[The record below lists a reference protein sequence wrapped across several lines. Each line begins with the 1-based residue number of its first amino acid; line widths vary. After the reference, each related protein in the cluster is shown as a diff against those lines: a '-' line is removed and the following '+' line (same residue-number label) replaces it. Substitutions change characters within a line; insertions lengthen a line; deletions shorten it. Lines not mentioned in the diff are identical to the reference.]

1 MTSYNIIQHHTTSY
15 NIIQHHTTSYD
26 VIRRHTTS
34 YNIILHH
41 SISPL
46 CGIFKSKLG
55 TFGQPPSLCE
65 MFLNYR
71 LLFYFKSFPNIHCTI
86 KMGGGT
92 PGLVNAKLWA
102 FFLRLPY
109 TIHILE
115 LTFD

>member
-1 MTSYNIIQHHTTSY
+1 MGTTSYNIIQLHTTSYDIIQCHTTSY
-15 NIIQHHTTSYD
+15 NIIQHHRTSYD

-86 KMGGGT
+86 QMGGGWV
-92 PGLVNAKLWA
+92 PQGWQMPN
-102 FFLRLPY
+102 FG
-109 TIHILE
+109 
-115 LTFD
+115 